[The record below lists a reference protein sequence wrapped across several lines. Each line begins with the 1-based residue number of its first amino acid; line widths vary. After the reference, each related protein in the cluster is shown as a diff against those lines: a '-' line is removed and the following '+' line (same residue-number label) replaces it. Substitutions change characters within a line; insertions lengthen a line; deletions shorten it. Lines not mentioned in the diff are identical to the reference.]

1 MINILDLS
9 YDELNKVIEGFGEKK
24 FRTKQIYEWI
34 HKKTIENFSE
44 MNNVP
49 IKLRNLLEENYTLNS
64 MTIYDKK
71 VSEID
76 NTTKYLFEIEKGNI
90 IESAYMEYE
99 YGSTVCV
106 STQAGCNMGC
116 TFCASTIGGLN
127 RNLTSGEMLAQVY
140 RIQRDKQKRISNIVM
155 MGSGEPLQNYD
166 NSLLFIKTISNEKS
180 LDIGSRH
187 ITLSTCG
194 IVPKIYELAEEK
206 MQITLAISLHAP
218 NDKARNKIMP
228 INKAYGIDE
237 LIEAC
242 NYYIAKTNRR
252 ITFEYALIL
261 GVNDTEEQARELASK
276 LRKVKNNLCHINLI
290 PLNEVDENDLKSSDK
305 KSVERFKNCLES
317 YNIATTIRRK
327 RGKDVDGACG
337 QLRNT
342 IIKT

>member
-9 YDELNKVIEGFGEKK
+9 YEELNKVIEDFGEKK
-24 FRTKQIYEWI
+24 FRTKQIYEWL
-34 HKKTIENFSE
+34 HKKNVSDFAE
-44 MNNVP
+44 MNNIP
-49 IKLRNLLEENYTLNS
+49 LKLRNFLEENHTINS
-64 MTIYDKK
+64 ITIYDKF
-71 VSEID
+71 VSNID

-90 IESAYMEYE
+90 VESAYMEYD

-116 TFCASTIGGLN
+116 TFCASTIGGLS
-127 RNLTSGEMLAQVY
+127 RNLTVGEMLTQVY
-140 RIQRDKQKRISNIVM
+140 KIQKDKQKRISNIVM

-166 NSLLFIKTISNEKS
+166 NSLKFIKTISSEKS
-180 LDIGSRH
+180 LDIGARH

-206 MQITLAISLHAP
+206 LQITLAISLHAP
-218 NDKARNKIMP
+218 NDKERNKIMP

-237 LIEAC
+237 LLEAC

-261 GVNDTEEQARELASK
+261 GVNDNISQAEELAEK

-290 PLNEVDENDLKSSDK
+290 PLNEVEENDLKSSDK
-305 KSVERFKNCLES
+305 KSVENFKNCLEKHG
-317 YNIATTIRRK
+317 IATTIRKK

-342 IIKT
+342 II